1 MASETPRAGADP
13 TSPGDS
19 LGSSLDSTVI
29 NERVFNTRKFYR
41 MVISGRTVEVYLT
54 DQPVI
59 TKRVL
64 LKPPKKKKII
74 APEDR
79 TEEYK
84 AYSAHRTR
92 EKVRRLALANFDPT
106 NSKHLVLTF
115 ADTKQF
121 DITSPSECHPKLKYF
136 LKKLRVKYPNFIYIG
151 VGEFQTK
158 RRLLAVHYHLLVN
171 LPYIK
176 KSEIQELWGWGL
188 VFIRKGKSNQVNK
201 VSYITKY
208 ITKENGYRYKRRRYF
223 TSHNMIKPRTI
234 YGDEARVMSEKL
246 LIFGLVPT
254 YKSRYHN
261 SFLGE
266 TEYIEY
272 NPVIKTPAQR
282 SVSE

>member
-1 MASETPRAGADP
+1 MASETPMVGTVP

-79 TEEYK
+79 TEENK

-115 ADTKQF
+115 ADTEQF

-158 RRLLAVHYHLLVN
+158 RQVLAVHYHLLVN

-176 KSEIQELWGWGL
+176 KSEIQGLWGWGL
-188 VFIRKGKSNQVNK
+188 VFIRKGSSNQVNK

-223 TSHNMIKPRTI
+223 TSHNLVKPITKYGDDARSLLKKMIKL
-234 YGDEARVMSEKL
+234 GWS
-246 LIFGLVPT
+246 PT

-266 TEYIEY
+266 TEYTEY
-272 NPVIKTPAQR
+272 NLPTKSPAQG
-282 SVSE
+282 SDGE

>member
-1 MASETPRAGADP
+1 MASEAPKIGTVS
-13 TSPGDS
+13 TSPGGNP
-19 LGSSLDSTVI
+19 GSSLDSTVI
-29 NERVFNTRKFYR
+29 NERVFNTRKFPR

-64 LKPPKKKKII
+64 LKPPKKKKIVK
-74 APEDR
+74 PEDR
-79 TEEYK
+79 TEENK

-115 ADTKQF
+115 ADTKEF

-158 RRLLAVHYHLLVN
+158 RQVLAVHYHLLVN

-176 KSEIQELWGWGL
+176 KSEIQDLWGWGL
-188 VFIRKGKSNQVNK
+188 VFIRKGSSNQVNK

-223 TSHNMIKPRTI
+223 TSHNLAK
-234 YGDEARVMSEKL
+234 SEKL
-246 LIFGLVPT
+246 YGDKAWIKLDNFIKFGWVST

-266 TEYIEY
+266 TVYTEY
-272 NPVIKTPAQR
+272 NLPTKSPAQR
-282 SVSE
+282 SDGE